1 MLTRFLPRTASSIPT
16 DIPSTVASASDI
28 VAERGGNAV
37 LNGIDLSVRSG
48 EVLSLVG
55 PNGAG
60 KSTLLAALSGDVPP
74 LSGYIELYEAPLRSW
89 SALDIARRQAVL
101 PQAHNVSFPFTVA
114 DIVDMGRNPWAG
126 TEAEDRDDELVEA
139 AIERCDITHKRRQ
152 TFNTLSGG
160 EKARVMLAR
169 IIAQD
174 TGLVLLDEPTAA
186 LDLRHQEMVGR
197 LVRELAEG
205 GRGVLMVVH
214 DLNFAA
220 AYSDQIALM
229 SQGRIESYGTGEDV
243 LTPEAIGSVYEQDV
257 VVTTHGGFPVVL
269 PRRLSQRPGSTT
281 TGFKCHITGVDLD
294 SHG

>member
-1 MLTRFLPRTASSIPT
+1 MLTRFLTRTSSSTPG
-16 DIPSTVASASDI
+16 DIPSTVASVSDI
-28 VAERGGNAV
+28 VVERGGNLV
-37 LNGIDLSVRSG
+37 LNGIDLDVQAG

-60 KSTLLAALSGDVPP
+60 KSTLLAALSGDVAPE
-74 LSGYIELYEAPLRSW
+74 SGYIELYEAPLRTW

-101 PQAHNVSFPFTVA
+101 PQAHSVSFPFTVA

-126 TEAEDRDDELVEA
+126 TPAEDRDDELVET
-139 AIERCDITHKRRQ
+139 AIERCDISHKRQQ

-197 LVRELAEG
+197 LVREMADG

-220 AYSDQIALM
+220 AYSDQIALL
-229 SQGRIESYGTGEDV
+229 SHGRIESCGAAEDV
-243 LTPEAIGSVYEQDV
+243 LTSESIGSVYEQDV
-257 VVTTHGGFPVVL
+257 VVTTHGGYPVVL
-269 PRRLSQRPGSTT
+269 PQR
-281 TGFKCHITGVDLD
+281 
-294 SHG
+294 